1 MILAVSVERAS
12 RERGFLSAEQAFDF
26 LDGASEVLARSL
38 DYEQTLEEVARL
50 VVPDLADW
58 CAIDVVQDDGSLR
71 QITSRHPDPEQE
83 ALLMELR
90 RRFRA
95 SVRDTAGVAKVV
107 RTGEPEHVYDTGDL
121 PTPEIELTDEER
133 AVYAR
138 LSPRSY
144 VIVPLVTRGK

>member
-50 VVPDLADW
+50 AVPDLADW

-95 SVRDTAGVAKVV
+95 GMRDTAEGAEVV
-107 RTGEPEHVYDTGDL
+107 RTGELGQVYG
-121 PTPEIELTDEER
+121 PGEL
-133 AVYAR
+133 
-138 LSPRSY
+138 
-144 VIVPLVTRGK
+144 

>member
-1 MILAVSVERAS
+1 MTVQKGDHPLVSAERAS
-12 RERGFLSAEQAFDF
+12 DRDGGFLSAEQALDF

-50 VVPDLADW
+50 AVPDLADW

-71 QITSRHPDPEQE
+71 QITSRHPDPERE

-95 SVRDTAGVAKVV
+95 SVRDTAGVGGA
-107 RTGEPEHVYDTGDL
+107 GDSAGA
-121 PTPEIELTDEER
+121 ER
-133 AVYAR
+133 PPH
-138 LSPRSY
+138 S
-144 VIVPLVTRGK
+144 